1 MKLKTLNLK
10 HMISRLRGE
19 KPKTVA
25 LPSHVVIKILTG
37 ENVVGRLSSITEY
50 GYMLE
55 YPMIINF
62 SYDEEAGRTRIYLT
76 ALNPF
81 STLNSLYTLSKNH
94 VIFVSTIDD
103 DVKDFYEKNV
113 TVKFKSFGPE
123 DDDMDYLASLEVSS
137 NTMIH

>member
-10 HMISRLRGE
+10 HMISRLRDE

-81 STLNSLYTLSKNH
+81 STLNSLYTLNKNH

-123 DDDMDYLASLEVSS
+123 DDDMDYLASLEVTS